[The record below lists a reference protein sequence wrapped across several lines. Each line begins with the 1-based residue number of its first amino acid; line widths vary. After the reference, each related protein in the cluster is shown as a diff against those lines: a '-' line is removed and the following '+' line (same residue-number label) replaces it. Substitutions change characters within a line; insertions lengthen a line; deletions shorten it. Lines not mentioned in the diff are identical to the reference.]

1 MTCPMLSRIA
11 VAAVALLA
19 TPLAAATVD
28 VIPRPLSVI
37 AGSGAG
43 VRIDSTTAIVTPPGD
58 AGATR
63 AARELATLLGTRVGK
78 ATTEGQGN
86 TIVFARGDVAG
97 GPEAYRL
104 TIADHRATITGATDA
119 GLLYGAITLWQLAT
133 AADQPATG
141 PIDLAPLTIAD
152 APRFAWRGL
161 LLDSARHYQSPA
173 FIRRMIDWMAL
184 HKLNTLQW
192 HLTDDQGWRL
202 EIKHYP
208 RLTAVG
214 GFRVGRDGKRYGG
227 FYTQAEVRAIVA
239 YAAERNITIVPEIEM
254 PGHALAAIRAYPKVG
269 FAGVDAAAQGD
280 WGVFPSIY
288 RTDDATFAF
297 LTTILGEVVDL
308 FPSKVIA
315 IGGDEAVKT
324 QWHADAATQARMH
337 ALELADE
344 TALQAWF
351 VRRIGTYL
359 NGRGR
364 RLIGWDEILDGGGLP
379 ANDTVLSW
387 HGAEGAVAAVK
398 AGHDVVMATAPTLYF
413 DNRQS
418 TSGTIGRGTVI
429 SLADVY
435 AYDPGD
441 PPLPK
446 GAAKVLLTDAERAH
460 IIGLQANI
468 WTEHIAIDAN
478 VERMAL
484 LRAAAIA
491 ENGWTSAPLRDW
503 ASLESR
509 LPAQFA
515 RYRALGLDADD
526 GAVGVAIRG
535 RRDGYTV
542 RVRLSSQTGLGDIRY
557 TTDGSDPTPAS
568 PALTGAVA
576 AAQIAVPLG
585 TTVRAATYSGGL
597 RVSSVVER
605 GFTAAA
611 LRYRIS
617 QELRPCTDR
626 VVINLVGPGGP
637 FLTDIMDTCWIWPAA
652 DLDGVTAISAG
663 VAILPFNFQLGDE
676 LKTVTLRPP
685 ATPAGELIV
694 RLDSCTGPVVATLP
708 LAAVRLGAV
717 TPLTAPLAASGTHDL
732 CLAMTGRAP
741 DPLHLLGWVRLEAP
755 K

>member
-1 MTCPMLSRIA
+1 MRRVISR
-11 VAAVALLA
+11 AAAALVALLA
-19 TPLAAATVD
+19 TPLAATTVD
-28 VIPRPLSVI
+28 VIPRPLSVV
-37 AGSGAG
+37 AGTGTG
-43 VRIDSTTAIVTPPGD
+43 VRIDPAIAIVVPPGD
-58 AGATR
+58 AGSAR
-63 AARELATLLGTRVGK
+63 AAQELITLLGNRAGK
-78 ATTEGQGN
+78 ATVAGQGDAV
-86 TIVFARGDVAG
+86 IFARGDVAG
-97 GPEAYRL
+97 GREAYRL
-104 TIADHRATITGATDA
+104 TIADHRATITAATDA
-119 GLLYGAITLWQLAT
+119 GLLYGAVTLWQLAT
-133 AADQPATG
+133 AAGQPATG
-141 PIDLAPLTIAD
+141 PVDLAPLTIVD

-161 LLDSARHYQSPA
+161 LLDSARHFQSPA
-173 FIRRMIDWMAL
+173 FIRRMLDWMAL

-208 RLTAVG
+208 RLTSVG
-214 GFRVGRDGKRYGG
+214 GFRVGRDGQHYGG

-288 RTDDATFAF
+288 RTDDATYAF
-297 LTTILGEVVDL
+297 LTTILGEVIDL

-324 QWHADAATQARMH
+324 QWHADAATQAQMH
-337 ALELADE
+337 ALGLADE
-344 TALQAWF
+344 TAMQAWF
-351 VRRIGTYL
+351 VRRIGSFL

-364 RLIGWDEILDGGGLP
+364 QLIGWDEILDGGGLP
-379 ANDTVLSW
+379 VNDTVLSW
-387 HGAEGAVAAVK
+387 HGADGALAAVR

-413 DNRQS
+413 DNRQAS
-418 TSGTIGRGTVI
+418 LPSESVGRGTVV

-446 GAAKVLLTDAERAH
+446 GAAKVPLTDADRAH

-468 WTEHIAIDAN
+468 WTEHMATETN

-484 LRAAAIA
+484 PRAAAVS
-491 ENGWTSAPLRDW
+491 ESGWTAAPLRDW
-503 ASLESR
+503 TNFESR

-515 RYRALGLDADD
+515 RYRTLGLDVDE

-535 RRDGYTV
+535 RRDGDTV
-542 RVRLSSQTGLGDIRY
+542 RVRLASQTGLGDIRY
-557 TTDGSDPTPAS
+557 TTDGSDPVPAS
-568 PALTGAVA
+568 TVA
-576 AAQIAVPLG
+576 AGQIIAPLG
-585 TTVRAATYSGGL
+585 TTVRAATFAGEL
-597 RVSSVVER
+597 RVSGIALRS
-605 GFTAAA
+605 FTKAA
-611 LRYRIS
+611 LRYRVS

-637 FLTDIMDTCWIWPAA
+637 FFTDIMDTCWLWPAA

-663 VAILPFNFQLGDE
+663 VAEIPFNFQLGDE

-685 ATPAGELIV
+685 TTPAGELVV

-708 LAAVRLGAV
+708 LASVRAGTV
-717 TPLTAPLAASGTHDL
+717 TPLTAPLSVSGTHDL
-732 CLAMTGRAP
+732 CLATTGRTP
-741 DPLHLLGWVRLEAP
+741 DPLHVLGWVRLEAT

>member
-1 MTCPMLSRIA
+1 MTRRIISR
-11 VAAVALLA
+11 AAAALVVLLA

-28 VIPRPLSVI
+28 VVPRPLSVV
-37 AGSGAG
+37 AGAGAG
-43 VRIDSTTAIVTPPGD
+43 VRIDTATTIVTPPGD
-58 AGATR
+58 AGAAR
-63 AARELATLLGTRVGK
+63 AAQELTILLEARRGK
-78 ATTEGQGN
+78 TAVASAHDS
-86 TIVFARGDVAG
+86 IVFARGDVSG
-97 GPEAYRL
+97 GREAYRL
-104 TIADHRATITGATDA
+104 TIADHRAIVTGATDA

-133 AADQPATG
+133 AADQPAAG
-141 PIDLAPLTIAD
+141 PVDLAPLTIVD

-208 RLTAVG
+208 RLTSVG
-214 GFRVGRDGKRYGG
+214 GYRIGRDGKQYGG
-227 FYTQAEVRAIVA
+227 FYTQAEVRAVVA
-239 YAAERNITIVPEIEM
+239 YAAERNINIVPEIEM

-288 RTDDATFAF
+288 RTDDATYAF
-297 LTTILGEVVDL
+297 LTTILGEVIDL

-324 QWHADAATQARMH
+324 QWHADAATQAQMH
-337 ALELADE
+337 TLGLADE

-351 VRRIGTYL
+351 VRRIGSFL
-359 NGRGR
+359 NNRGR
-364 RLIGWDEILDGGGLP
+364 QLIGWDEILDGGGLP
-379 ANDTVLSW
+379 VNDTVLSW
-387 HGAEGAVAAVK
+387 HGADGALAAAR

-418 TSGTIGRGTVI
+418 SLPSASVGRGTVI

-446 GAAKVLLTDAERAH
+446 GAAKVPLTDAERAH

-468 WTEHIAIDAN
+468 WTEHMATEAN

-484 LRAAAIA
+484 PRAAAVA
-491 ENGWTSAPLRDW
+491 ESGWTATPLRDW
-503 ASLESR
+503 ANFESR

-515 RYRALGLDADD
+515 RYRALGLDADE

-535 RRDGYTV
+535 RRDGDNV
-542 RVRLSSQTGLGDIRY
+542 RVRLASQTGLGDIRY
-557 TTDGSDPTPAS
+557 TTDGSDPAPAS
-568 PALTGAVA
+568 TVA
-576 AAQIAVPLG
+576 AGQIVVPLG
-585 TTVRAATYSGGL
+585 TTVRAATYAGAL
-597 RVSSVVER
+597 RVSGVTER
-605 GFTAAA
+605 SLTAAA

-626 VVINLVGPGGP
+626 VVLNLVGPGGP
-637 FLTDIMDTCWIWPAA
+637 FLADIMDTCWVWPAA
-652 DLDGVTAISAG
+652 YLDGVTTISAG
-663 VAILPFNFQLGDE
+663 VATLPFNFQLGDE

-685 ATPAGELIV
+685 ATPAGELVV
-694 RLDSCTGPVVATLP
+694 RLDSCTGPVVVTLP
-708 LAAVRLGAV
+708 LAGVRAGAV
-717 TPLTAPLAASGTHDL
+717 TPLTAPLSLVGVHDL
-732 CLAMTGRAP
+732 CLATTGRSP
-741 DPLHLLGWVRLEAP
+741 DPLHVVGWVRLEAA